1 MHIKS
6 FRIDISCSGAQ
17 FGFSTTFQKGLNII
31 RGSNSSGKSTIV
43 NCLLYSLGMEELV
56 GGKGEAALSYAVR
69 DYVIHDEKK
78 HHITES
84 YVTVEIENH
93 LGETSTIRRWIKSE
107 THNTKLAEVI
117 ESHMPNSG
125 TRGTSYKFIHDNY
138 SAVYQEGFFTYLEN
152 FLGLNLPKIHDSNG
166 KRVKLYL
173 QAIFA
178 AIAIEQ
184 KRGWTDYIANIPY
197 YSVSNARVRVV
208 EYLLGLGVFDQESQ
222 RMELDLESIS
232 LNNDWT
238 SKQKEL
244 SSQAALLRLNL
255 TGIPNKIAS
264 DFDQNNV
271 QALRSANGEQ
281 SNLYTTIATL
291 KRQYRD
297 LELAINP
304 DGGSPNSPISEELQQ
319 QTAIVT
325 RLVGDYETSLS
336 NLTIFNSTLSTHIQ
350 LKTQTQEELTR
361 NKTTKKLREYGASK
375 HLHAA
380 SDSCPTCHQH
390 IEDSLI
396 SINLTGSA
404 MDIETNIHYLES
416 QAKMLAKQEAGLELK
431 IRDAEIICQNFS
443 AQLEKERSVLSSLR
457 KDAAKGNIV
466 SQAAVKKQVLLEWE
480 IERLEEF
487 SDKLE
492 DALADMAK
500 LATAFKA
507 NQDKRKLLPKDRYSE
522 EDKRRIQRFAQHFRG
537 NAGEFDY
544 HSADVADIVFNE
556 DSLLPQLSR
565 LELREIVDS
574 PSDAKSKAQAV
585 RNGNMAQNSSA
596 SDFVR
601 LIWSYIMALYQT
613 ASSRDINGNHLGFI
627 MMDEP
632 GQHSMATK
640 SQQALFR
647 MLASQNNFQAIV
659 AASFDDLDAV
669 FKESTEGVK
678 FKYIHLEE
686 KFIAPLKVV

>member
-1 MHIKS
+1 
-6 FRIDISCSGAQ
+6 
-17 FGFSTTFQKGLNII
+17 
-31 RGSNSSGKSTIV
+31 
-43 NCLLYSLGMEELV
+43 
-56 GGKGEAALSYAVR
+56 
-69 DYVIHDEKK
+69 
-78 HHITES
+78 
-84 YVTVEIENH
+84 
-93 LGETSTIRRWIKSE
+93 
-107 THNTKLAEVI
+107 
-117 ESHMPNSG
+117 MPNSG

-404 MDIETNIHYLES
+404 MDIETNIHES
-416 QAKMLAKQEAGLELK
+416 PL
-431 IRDAEIICQNFS
+431 
-443 AQLEKERSVLSSLR
+443 
-457 KDAAKGNIV
+457 V
-466 SQAAVKKQVLLEWE
+466 S
-480 IERLEEF
+480 
-487 SDKLE
+487 
-492 DALADMAK
+492 
-500 LATAFKA
+500 
-507 NQDKRKLLPKDRYSE
+507 
-522 EDKRRIQRFAQHFRG
+522 
-537 NAGEFDY
+537 
-544 HSADVADIVFNE
+544 
-556 DSLLPQLSR
+556 
-565 LELREIVDS
+565 
-574 PSDAKSKAQAV
+574 
-585 RNGNMAQNSSA
+585 
-596 SDFVR
+596 
-601 LIWSYIMALYQT
+601 
-613 ASSRDINGNHLGFI
+613 
-627 MMDEP
+627 
-632 GQHSMATK
+632 
-640 SQQALFR
+640 
-647 MLASQNNFQAIV
+647 
-659 AASFDDLDAV
+659 
-669 FKESTEGVK
+669 
-678 FKYIHLEE
+678 
-686 KFIAPLKVV
+686 